1 LIGVADQK
9 ADQALTRAFIPGPKG
24 EPGERGI
31 PGIQGVPGEKG
42 KPGERGFPGEKG
54 KPGERGFHGDK
65 RKPAE
70 WGFPGAAGS
79 PGAAGPMGL
88 PGAAGPMGLPGIAGP
103 RGLPGINGKDGKD
116 AEMDAETKKLLT
128 RIDERVGLIPALVA
142 RPQPLTLPQTV
153 DAAATGVCNS
163 MKPGGCGDK
172 AIRRGNDDLFK
183 KFKDLFN
190 SGANAAQLTLL
201 QIINTKLGDQIFEGR
216 NPIGIAGALLRIGK
230 NTILDR
236 LLNVLTFAATVHN
249 AVHLSSNI
257 GQTLLASI
265 ENVLAFFGLKDGNG
279 QPYNISQII
288 SSSLDGMLK
297 AILGTEAVDN
307 FKMSWAQFS
316 RIYQAGTHAVN
327 SILQMGDTTINAL
340 NTVSGQNAHIGNAL
354 KSSGVVIESAY
365 KWMNP
370 TPNFGNPLLNKLQS
384 LEDTASTV
392 QFVTEQPLAVKA
404 ARDEVNSSFKDLRE
418 SLEQKEGSKQSLPIP
433 EAKNVKDENLISKDI
448 SKAPPTQ
455 DDDFNPDDE

>member
-1 LIGVADQK
+1 
-9 ADQALTRAFIPGPKG
+9 
-24 EPGERGI
+24 
-31 PGIQGVPGEKG
+31 
-42 KPGERGFPGEKG
+42 
-54 KPGERGFHGDK
+54 
-65 RKPAE
+65 
-70 WGFPGAAGS
+70 
-79 PGAAGPMGL
+79 
-88 PGAAGPMGLPGIAGP
+88 
-103 RGLPGINGKDGKD
+103 GKDGKD

-142 RPQPLTLPQTV
+142 RPAPLTVPQTIS
-153 DAAATGVCNS
+153 AAAAGVCNS
-163 MKPGGCGDK
+163 MNPGGCGDG
-172 AIRRGNDDLFK
+172 AIKRGNNELLG
-183 KFKDLFN
+183 KFKDF
-190 SGANAAQLTLL
+190 SAASDAVQLGLL
-201 QIINTKLGDQIFEGR
+201 GTINKKLGNQIFSGGS
-216 NPIGIAGALLRIGK
+216 PIGIAGAILRLGQ
-230 NTILDR
+230 NTIVDR
-236 LLNVLTFAATVHN
+236 VLNTLTLAATLHN

-257 GQTLLASI
+257 GQTLLSAI
-265 ENVLAFFGLKDGNG
+265 ENVLSLFGLKDGNG
-279 QPYNISQII
+279 QPYNISEFI
-288 SSSLDGMLK
+288 SGSINQFFEAVLGK
-297 AILGTEAVDN
+297 ATVDN

-370 TPNFGNPLLNKLQS
+370 TPNFGNPILSKLQS
-384 LEDTASTV
+384 LEDTASTI
-392 QFVTEQPLAVKA
+392 QMVTEQPLAVKA

>member
-1 LIGVADQK
+1 
-9 ADQALTRAFIPGPKG
+9 
-24 EPGERGI
+24 
-31 PGIQGVPGEKG
+31 
-42 KPGERGFPGEKG
+42 
-54 KPGERGFHGDK
+54 
-65 RKPAE
+65 
-70 WGFPGAAGS
+70 
-79 PGAAGPMGL
+79 
-88 PGAAGPMGLPGIAGP
+88 
-103 RGLPGINGKDGKD
+103 
-116 AEMDAETKKLLT
+116 
-128 RIDERVGLIPALVA
+128 
-142 RPQPLTLPQTV
+142 
-153 DAAATGVCNS
+153 
-163 MKPGGCGDK
+163 MK
-172 AIRRGNDDLFK
+172 
-183 KFKDLFN
+183 
-190 SGANAAQLTLL
+190 
-201 QIINTKLGDQIFEGR
+201 IINTKLGDQIFEGT
-216 NPIGIAGALLRIGK
+216 NPIGVAGALLRIGK

-288 SSSLDGMLK
+288 SSSLDDMLK

-354 KSSGVVIESAY
+354 KSSGVVIENAY

-370 TPNFGNPLLNKLQS
+370 TPNFGNPILSKLQS
-384 LEDTASTV
+384 LEDTASTI
-392 QFVTEQPLAVKA
+392 QMITEQPLAVKA
-404 ARDEVNSSFKDLRE
+404 AKDEIDSSFEELKK
-418 SLEQKEGSKQSLPIP
+418 SLGQETGSKQSPPIP
-433 EAKNVKDENLISKDI
+433 EANNVKGERDASKEI

-455 DDDFNPDDE
+455 DDDFNPDDDN